1 MSTRD
6 SPIVLSR
13 RQVVQAGA
21 ALSGGLV
28 LHFSLG
34 GCGGPLTEHKDGLF
48 VPSAFIRIDRDGVVT
63 LVMHKV
69 EMGQGT
75 YTSMPM
81 LIAEELEVD
90 LYQVRLEHAPPNDEL
105 YSEPLLGVQETGG
118 STSVRGNWE
127 PLRRAGAAAREMLIA
142 AAAERWSVDPQSC
155 RASNGKVL
163 HSASGRSA
171 SYGELVD
178 RAAIMQVPRDVA
190 LKDPGDFKLIGTPA
204 KRLDTPEKVDG
215 SARFGIDV
223 RLPGMKYAAVSACPV
238 FGGRLASVD
247 DSKAKAI
254 PGVQHVVRLDDAVAV
269 IANETWTANR
279 GLAALEIRWDEGAN
293 AKLSTADVVQQLASA
308 SQHSGA
314 VAREEGDADEAMTRA
329 SRRIEAVY
337 QLPFLAHATLEP
349 VNCTVHVQPDRC
361 EIWVGTQVPTF
372 TQNVAA
378 KVTGL
383 PKEKIQVHNHLLG
396 GGFGRRLEVDFI
408 EQAVRIGQQVKGPVK
423 ITWSREEDIQH
434 DMYRPYYYHRIAGG
448 LDEKGMPVAWT
459 HRITG
464 SSILDR
470 VVNQLFPKNLRV
482 IRAVGVG
489 SLVASIRG
497 VDIDG
502 VDGAAEPPY
511 RLPNMRVE
519 FVQQEPPGI
528 PTAFW
533 RGVGPTNNVFVVES
547 FIDEL
552 AAAAGQDP
560 LAFRHALVGDVRAR
574 AVLDL
579 AAKEAGWGE
588 PLPPREGRGL
598 ALMHAFG
605 TYLAEVAHVHVSE
618 AGEVQV
624 KRVVCAIDCGQ
635 PVNPDTIVAQ
645 MESGIVFGL
654 TAGLWGEITLAD
666 GRVQQSNFHDYRLM
680 RMNEVP
686 RIDVHV
692 VPSTAHPGGVGEPGT
707 SASFPALA
715 NAVYAATG
723 KRVRTLPIGDQLR
736 PA

>member
-1 MSTRD
+1 VSTRD
-6 SPIVLSR
+6 SPIILSR
-13 RQVVQAGA
+13 RQFMQVGA

-28 LHFSLG
+28 LHFSLA
-34 GCGGPLTEHKDGLF
+34 GCGGPVTEHGDGLF
-48 VPSAFIRIDRDGVVT
+48 APSAFIRIDRDGGVT

-90 LYQVRLEHAPPNDEL
+90 LDRVRLEHAPPNDAL

-127 PLRRAGAAAREMLIA
+127 RLRRAGATAREMLIA
-142 AAAERWSVDPQSC
+142 AAAETWSVDPHSC
-155 RASNGKVL
+155 HASDGKVL
-163 HSASGRSA
+163 HSPTGRIA

-178 RAAIMQVPRDVA
+178 RAATAPAPRDVA
-190 LKDPGDFKLIGTPA
+190 LKDPKEFKLIGTPA
-204 KRLDTPEKVDG
+204 KRLDTREKVDG

-223 RLPGMKYAAVSACPV
+223 RLPGMKYAAVKACPV
-238 FGGRLASVD
+238 FGGKLASVD

-269 IANETWTANR
+269 IAHETWTAQR
-279 GLAALEIRWDEGAN
+279 GLSALEIRWDEGAN
-293 AKLSTADVVQQLASA
+293 AKLFTADVVQQLASA
-308 SQHSGA
+308 SQRSGA
-314 VAREEGDADEAMTRA
+314 VAREEGDVDDAMARA
-329 SRRIEAVY
+329 SRRVEAVY

-349 VNCTVHVQPDRC
+349 INCTVHVQPDRC

-372 TQNVAA
+372 AQNAA
-378 KVTGL
+378 EKVTGL
-383 PKEKIQVHNHLLG
+383 PREKIQVHNHLLG

-408 EQAVRIGQQVKGPVK
+408 DQAVRIGQQVKGPVK

-448 LDEKGMPVAWT
+448 LDEKGVPVAWT

-489 SLVASIRG
+489 NLVASIRG

-511 RLPNMRVE
+511 RLPNIRVE

-552 AAAAGQDP
+552 AAAASQDP
-560 LAFRHALVGDVRAR
+560 LAFRRALVSDVRAR

-588 PLPPREGRGL
+588 PLAPREGRGI

-618 AGEVQV
+618 QGEVQV

-645 MESGIVFGL
+645 MESG
-654 TAGLWGEITLAD
+654 
-666 GRVQQSNFHDYRLM
+666 
-680 RMNEVP
+680 
-686 RIDVHV
+686 V
-692 VPSTAHPGGVGEPGT
+692 VG
-707 SASFPALA
+707 
-715 NAVYAATG
+715 
-723 KRVRTLPIGDQLR
+723 
-736 PA
+736 